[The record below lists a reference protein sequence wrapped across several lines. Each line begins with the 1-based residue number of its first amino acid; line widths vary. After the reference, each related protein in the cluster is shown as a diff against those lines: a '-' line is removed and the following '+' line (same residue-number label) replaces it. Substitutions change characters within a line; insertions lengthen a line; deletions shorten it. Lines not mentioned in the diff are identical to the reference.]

1 MISAGQLTVVMWT
14 VIAAWV
20 VTTVL
25 VMIEFELRV
34 KRKARASGLVDQ
46 LRTAGRGPARPLP
59 EVTRSDFQALADA
72 GLPAPVEKA
81 LAQQVRSHDG
91 DDLLLTLANG
101 SRPGSIEDRIEALHV
116 VTSGRHPEMYAALA
130 AALRAPEPEV
140 AAMALRLL
148 KELNGEAAV
157 AVLIDALAAGVYLPS
172 RIAAAIDRMTV
183 ERASYL
189 GPLLQHE
196 SQTVRFWALLLCGR
210 TGASQWAADVR
221 RLVTDQAPQVRRA
234 AVEAMGRLGNPE
246 DQAHVLACLVD
257 PQPMVRVHAARAAS
271 AFTVDAMAAGLAG
284 LLSDREWIVRAA
296 ARDSLCRM
304 GEVAT
309 AAVTRALWEGDPF
322 AANNAA
328 EVLFQTGATATL
340 IDRLLKQPE
349 DVELRRLVER
359 LMTAS
364 GPQIARAV
372 YDQLEPDHQTELER
386 ILTDALAVVRKRA
399 R

>member
-1 MISAGQLTVVMWT
+1 M
-14 VIAAWV
+14 
-20 VTTVL
+20 
-25 VMIEFELRV
+25 
-34 KRKARASGLVDQ
+34 
-46 LRTAGRGPARPLP
+46 
-59 EVTRSDFQALADA
+59 
-72 GLPAPVEKA
+72 
-81 LAQQVRSHDG
+81 
-91 DDLLLTLANG
+91 
-101 SRPGSIEDRIEALHV
+101 
-116 VTSGRHPEMYAALA
+116 
-130 AALRAPEPEV
+130 
-140 AAMALRLL
+140 
-148 KELNGEAAV
+148 
-157 AVLIDALAAGVYLPS
+157 
-172 RIAAAIDRMTV
+172 
-183 ERASYL
+183 
-189 GPLLQHE
+189 
-196 SQTVRFWALLLCGR
+196 
-210 TGASQWAADVR
+210 
-221 RLVTDQAPQVRRA
+221 
-234 AVEAMGRLGNPE
+234 
-246 DQAHVLACLVD
+246 LACLGD
-257 PQPMVRVHAARAAS
+257 PQLMVRVHAARAAS
-271 AFTVDAMAAGLAG
+271 AFAVDAMAAGLAG

>member
-1 MISAGQLTVVMWT
+1 MISAAHLTVVMWT
-14 VIAAWV
+14 VIGAWAL
-20 VTTVL
+20 TTAL

-34 KRKARASGLVDQ
+34 KRNARASDLAEQ
-46 LRTAGRGPARPLP
+46 LKSTGRGAQTELP
-59 EVTRSDFQALADA
+59 EMTRSEFQALSHA
-72 GLPAPVEKA
+72 GLSARVETA
-81 LAQQVRSHDG
+81 LAKQVRSHDG
-91 DDLLLTLANG
+91 DNLLLTLANG
-101 SRPGSIEDRIEALHV
+101 ARHGSIEDRIEALHV
-116 VTSGRHPEMYAALA
+116 VTSGRHPEMYAALG

-148 KELNGEAAV
+148 KELNDEAAV
-157 AVLIDALAAGVYLPS
+157 AVLVDALAAGVYLPS
-172 RIAAAIDRMTV
+172 RIAAAVDRMTV

-221 RLVTDQAPQVRRA
+221 RLVTDPAPQVRRA
-234 AVEAMGRLGNPE
+234 AVEALGRLANPE
-246 DQAHVLACLVD
+246 DHSHVLACLAD
-257 PQPMVRVHAARAAS
+257 SQPMVRVHAARAAGS
-271 AFTVDAMAAGLAG
+271 FALDTMATGLAR

-309 AAVTRALWEGDPF
+309 AAVTRVLWEGDPF

-340 IDRLLKQPE
+340 IARLLAEP
-349 DVELRRLVER
+349 DDMELRRLVER

-386 ILTDALAVVRKRA
+386 VLTDALAVVRKRA